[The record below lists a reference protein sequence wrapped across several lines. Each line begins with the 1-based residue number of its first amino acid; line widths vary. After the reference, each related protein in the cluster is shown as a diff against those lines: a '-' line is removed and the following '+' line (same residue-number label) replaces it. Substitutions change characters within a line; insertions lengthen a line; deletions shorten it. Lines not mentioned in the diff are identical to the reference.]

1 MKLEP
6 DPARTSR
13 LISLLLLTVTMT
25 ILLFITAQFFR
36 RSVAAI
42 RYPYELDYGEGQVL
56 LDTLTLMNGGSIYD
70 APDSFPFTVSNYPP
84 VYHVLAAALSSV
96 TGAPLASGR
105 ALSALSTLLAGAF
118 VGLIVMMASTRGRPT
133 HFSPAAAAAS
143 TAAAMLFVSV
153 WPVFIWGVFMRVDM
167 LAILFSLAGLWAHLR
182 WHAHPVLRHVCVALF
197 LLAVFTRQAAVAG
210 AASAIITTFVVDR
223 RRGLRMGAAFCGA
236 VIAISAVIYAA
247 THGQFYFHTVT
258 ATATAFHWAG
268 ILVQLWYP
276 LAQYRWLTLLAALG
290 AIIAL
295 RSRESD
301 TTSAGE
307 QLRLAVPA
315 YMVVSFLVSLTSG
328 KVGSNINYVLEL
340 IAGACMVVGMLVGR
354 ILQERPPGWRA
365 WMGPAAMIILLIQIV
380 TPSLTPR
387 LTDWWRF
394 RIDPDTSAGDRALD
408 RLRYAEG
415 PVFSEDTTLLV
426 LAGRPIEYQCYE
438 LTQLSLTG
446 HWDQRPLLERFNRH
460 DFALVLLRFD
470 IADPTPLA
478 RTRFTPEMLVAIR
491 ENYRPVEKRGPY
503 WFLVP
508 SVPGAVGRRASPG
521 VS

>member
-1 MKLEP
+1 MIRVNREEIA
-6 DPARTSR
+6 ARAPR
-13 LISLLLLTVTMT
+13 LISLLLLAVSTTL
-25 ILLFITAQFFR
+25 LLFLNIQFLR

-42 RYPYELDYGEGQVL
+42 RYPYELDYGEGQIMLNTLAL
-56 LDTLTLMNGGSIYD
+56 LNGTAIYD
-70 APDSFPFTVSNYPP
+70 APGNFPFTVSNYPP
-84 VYHVLAAALSSV
+84 VYHVLVAALSSI
-96 TGAPLASGR
+96 TGDPLASGR
-105 ALSALSTLLAGAF
+105 ALSSLSTLLAGAF
-118 VGLIVMMASTRGRPT
+118 VGLIVMMASPRGPSTRLG
-133 HFSPAAAAAS
+133 PAAAAA
-143 TAAAMLFVSV
+143 AGMLFVSV

-182 WHAHPVLRHVCVALF
+182 WHAHPRLRHVCIALF

-223 RRGLRMGAAFCGA
+223 RRGLRMGAVFCGA
-236 VIAISAVIYAA
+236 AIAISAAMNAA
-247 THGQFYFHTVT
+247 THGQFFFHTVT

-295 RSRESD
+295 RSRESER
-301 TTSAGE
+301 TPSGE
-307 QLRLAVPA
+307 QLRLAVPL
-315 YMVVSFLVSLTSG
+315 YMVLSFLVSLTSG

-340 IAGACMVVGMLVGR
+340 IAGACMVVGMLLGR
-354 ILQERPPGWRA
+354 ILEERQRGWRA
-365 WMGPAAMIILLIQIV
+365 WIGPAAMIILLIQIV
-380 TPSLTPR
+380 TPALTPR
-387 LTDWWRF
+387 LADWWRF
-394 RIDPDTSAGDRALD
+394 RIDPDTSPGDRALD

-426 LAGRPIEYQCYE
+426 LSGRPIEYQCYE

-446 HWDQRPLLERFNRH
+446 HWDQRPLLERFNRR
-460 DFALVLLRFD
+460 DFALILLRFD
-470 IADPTPLA
+470 IDDPTPLS
-478 RTRFTPEMLVAIR
+478 RTRFTPEMLAAIR

-508 SVPGAVGRRASPG
+508 ALRGVVDRRASPG

>member
-1 MKLEP
+1 MTCVLF
-6 DPARTSR
+6 
-13 LISLLLLTVTMT
+13 LTV
-25 ILLFITAQFFR
+25 QFFR

-42 RYPYELDYGEGQVL
+42 RYSYELDYGEGQVL
-56 LDTLTLMNGGSIYD
+56 LNTLTLMNGGSIYD
-70 APDSFPFTVSNYPP
+70 APGSAPFTVSNYPP

-96 TGAPLASGR
+96 TGAPLATGR
-105 ALSALSTLLAGAF
+105 ALSAVSTLLAGAF

-133 HFSPAAAAAS
+133 RFSPAAAAA
-143 TAAAMLFVSV
+143 AAAMLFVSV

-182 WHAHPVLRHVCVALF
+182 WYAHPVLRHVCVALF

-210 AASAIITTFVVDR
+210 AVSAIITTFVVDR
-223 RRGLRMGAAFCGA
+223 RRGLRMGAVFGGA
-236 VIAISAVIYAA
+236 VIAIFVAINAA

-258 ATATAFHWAG
+258 ATATAFHWTG

-295 RSRESD
+295 RSSESD
-301 TTSAGE
+301 TTSACR
-307 QLRLAVPA
+307 QFRLAVPA
-315 YMVVSFLVSLTSG
+315 YLVVSFLVSLTSG

-340 IAGACMVVGMLVGR
+340 IAGACMLVGMLLGR
-354 ILQERPPGWRA
+354 ILEEQPRGWRA
-365 WMGPAAMIILLIQIV
+365 WMGPAAIGILLFQIV

-394 RIDPDTSAGDRALD
+394 RIDPDATAGDRALD
-408 RLRYAEG
+408 RLRSAEG
-415 PVFSEDTTLLV
+415 PVFSEDTTLLE

-446 HWDQRPLLERFNRH
+446 HWDQGPLLERFNRH
-460 DFALVLLRFD
+460 DFALILLRFD

-478 RTRFTPEMLVAIR
+478 RTRFTPEMLGAIR
-491 ENYRPVEKRGPY
+491 EHYRPVERRGPY

-508 SVPGAVGRRASPG
+508 ALGGDAGRRTSPG